1 MSEAEA
7 QFKNVPWYKQK
18 WPWILISLPATS
30 IVVGMTFLYFAV
42 TTWDGL
48 VVDDYYRQG
57 RAIDLTIARS
67 VQAADLGLVADL
79 SIRSSDVTVR
89 LSASDEASL
98 PGSLIVT
105 IAHPTRGGQDQILRL
120 SQRETGVFAG
130 PVAPLSTGRWIIQ
143 LEDESRTWR
152 LNGAVNLPTETEK
165 RILPYES

>member
-1 MSEAEA
+1 MSDL
-7 QFKNVPWYKQK
+7 QGNPPPWYKQR

-30 IVVGMTFLYFAV
+30 VVVGMVFLYLAI

-57 RAIDLTIARS
+57 RAINLTIARS
-67 VQAADLGLVADL
+67 VHAAELGLVADL
-79 SIRSSDVTVR
+79 SIRSENVTVR
-89 LSASDEASL
+89 LSAEDAGSL
-98 PGSLIVT
+98 PEALIVT

-120 SQRETGVFAG
+120 NASGGVFSG
-130 PVAPLSTGRWIIQ
+130 PVAPLTAGRWIIQ

-152 LNGAVNLPTETEK
+152 LNGAVYLPTETEK